1 MWWISFPKIL
11 FIKLTEYDEKCP
23 LKVDPFSGEYDQE
36 EAQDMEDNHAK
47 QEWLGP
53 VDLEQFMLKL
63 FPEYFSYTYMS
74 QELVNTVDFFGVNCI
89 FW

>member
-1 MWWISFPKIL
+1 
-11 FIKLTEYDEKCP
+11 
-23 LKVDPFSGEYDQE
+23 
-36 EAQDMEDNHAK
+36 MEDNHAK

-53 VDLEQFMLKL
+53 VDLEELMLKL
-63 FPEYFSYTYMS
+63 FPDYFSYTYMS

>member
-1 MWWISFPKIL
+1 
-11 FIKLTEYDEKCP
+11 
-23 LKVDPFSGEYDQE
+23 
-36 EAQDMEDNHAK
+36 MEDNHAK

-89 FW
+89 FWQLRFTIHDGESKKLML